1 MSPRPPSYSSRDIN
15 ITLHYW
21 IIKMFETNEDEKNK
35 IYEDFV
41 RKSVLVI
48 LKSRILPELN
58 EDPRVT
64 VNDKVRNK

>member
-1 MSPRPPSYSSRDIN
+1 
-15 ITLHYW
+15 
-21 IIKMFETNEDEKNK
+21 MFETNEDEKNK